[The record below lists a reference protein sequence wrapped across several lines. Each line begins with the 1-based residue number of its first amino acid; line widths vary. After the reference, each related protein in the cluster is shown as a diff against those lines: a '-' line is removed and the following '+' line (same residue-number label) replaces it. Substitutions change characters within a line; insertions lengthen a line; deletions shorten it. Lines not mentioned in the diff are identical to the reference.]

1 MLLLFLLVR
10 VAADGDDADGRA
22 GGVGDDDGLPLPLP
36 CAAAGRVAPAARQR
50 GAAGRAG
57 VHHGT
62 ARRGVLLHSFR
73 PLGRADG
80 LGG

>member
-10 VAADGDDADGRA
+10 VAADGDDADGGA

-36 CAAAGRVAPAARQR
+36 RAAARVAPAACQR

-62 ARRGVLLHSFR
+62 ARRRVLLHSFR